1 MIRRPSDYGRVG
13 VLCGG
18 WSAEREVSLQSGI
31 RVFRALSARGVE
43 AEMVDID
50 REMLLD
56 GSLRRFDRVLNVV
69 HGTGGE
75 DGTLQAVLD
84 LLQLPYPGCGV
95 AASALTMDKLRSKR
109 VWKAMGL
116 PTPDFAVAADL
127 VTAEREAAR
136 LGYPLFVKPV
146 DDGSSVGISKVR
158 EPAALAA
165 AFKDA
170 ARYGE
175 VLLEAFVDG
184 GEYTCGV
191 LGGEALPLIW
201 IEPDGDFYDYHA
213 KYVSDA
219 TRYHCPA
226 PLDAA
231 LGRSLQQLS
240 LEAFAALGGH
250 DWGRVDFMLDAA
262 GGVQLLEVNTVPGMT
277 EHSLVPR
284 AAAVAGIDFE
294 SLCLRLL
301 DMTLED
307 GR

>member
-50 REMLLD
+50 RDMLLD

-84 LLQLPYPGCGV
+84 LLDVPYVGSGV
-95 AASALTMDKLRSKR
+95 AASALTMDKLRSKQ
-109 VWKAMGL
+109 VWAALDL
-116 PTPDFAVAADL
+116 PTPAFALATDL
-127 VTAEREAAR
+127 AMARNEAAR
-136 LGYPLFVKPV
+136 IGYPLFVKPV

-165 AFKDA
+165 AFTAA

-184 GEYTCGV
+184 QEYTCGV

-226 PLDAA
+226 PLAADATQA
-231 LGRSLQQLS
+231 LQKLSLQ
-240 LEAFAALGGH
+240 AFAALGGR
-250 DWGRVDFMLDAA
+250 DWGRVDFMLDA
-262 GGVQLLEVNTVPGMT
+262 GGGMQLLEVNTVPGMT

-284 AAAVAGIDFE
+284 AAAEAGIDFE

-301 DMTLED
+301 DMTLEA

>member
-1 MIRRPSDYGRVG
+1 MIRRPADYGRVG

-18 WSAEREVSLQSGI
+18 WSTEREISLQSGT
-31 RVFRALSARGVE
+31 RVFRALAARGVE
-43 AEMVDID
+43 AELVDID
-50 REMLLD
+50 RDMLLD

-84 LLQLPYPGCGV
+84 LLGLPYAGCGV
-95 AASALTMDKLRSKR
+95 MASALAMDKLRSKQ
-109 VWKAMGL
+109 VWAALDL
-116 PTPDFAVAADL
+116 PTPAFAVAADID
-127 VTAEREAAR
+127 TARRDAER

-158 EPAALAA
+158 EPEALAA
-165 AFKDA
+165 AFA
-170 ARYGE
+170 AAAEHGE

-184 GEYTCGV
+184 QEYTCGV
-191 LGGEALPLIW
+191 LGDLALPLIW

-231 LGRSLQQLS
+231 RTLALQQLS
-240 LEAFAALGGH
+240 LQAFAALGGR

-262 GGVQLLEVNTVPGMT
+262 GRPQLLEVNTVPGMT

-294 SLCLRLL
+294 ALCLRLL
-301 DMTLED
+301 DLTLEA
-307 GR
+307 GA